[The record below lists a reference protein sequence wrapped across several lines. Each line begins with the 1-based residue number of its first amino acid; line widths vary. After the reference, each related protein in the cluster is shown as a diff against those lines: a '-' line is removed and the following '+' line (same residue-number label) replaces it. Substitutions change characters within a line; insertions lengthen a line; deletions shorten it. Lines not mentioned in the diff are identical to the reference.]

1 MPPTAPITTHLILV
15 RHGQSLFNRDG
26 ANMGDNSGLTELG
39 WRQSQLVA
47 DWLAHTYQVD
57 ALLSSP
63 LTRAQQ
69 TAEVIGQRLGLPVR
83 LVPGLEEA
91 DQPYWGEF
99 PVAPENA
106 PLTFWD
112 HSQALTEE
120 HTPLYSAFRARV
132 RGALAQ
138 ILADHA
144 GKTLIVVSHGGT
156 IGTILRSLFG
166 WRHMSV
172 FTENSGVTHLAWQ
185 GGQWRLIIHN
195 SQAHLAALNPPG
207 TAAPAPNQPAR
218 APWAA
223 DHQIQAVIDH
233 YRRVANAYPKE
244 PVIPGE
250 KDLQAL
256 IKLAAPSKDARVLDV
271 ATGAGVV
278 ACAFAPH
285 VGQVVGVDISPA
297 MLERAEQLRL
307 SKSCENVQFR
317 WANATALPFPAQDF
331 DLLTCRDLLSYVTDP
346 QAVLAEFRRVLKPG
360 GALLLDEIIGTD
372 DPVKRATQE
381 AIEIRR
387 NPSFLHTFSGSAIEG
402 FVHAAGFQV
411 TKAERYALPRR
422 LNEWLAYAAAD
433 AATSATVRTMVEA
446 SLETDAA
453 GLSAR
458 QGRDGAITLTHH
470 RLRLLA
476 IARARQEHPAT
487 AEVNGHRAPDQKGL
501 G

>member
-1 MPPTAPITTHLILV
+1 MVHPESVTTHLILI

-26 ANMGDNSGLTELG
+26 TDMGENSGLTELG

-47 DWLAHTYQVD
+47 DWLARTYRADV
-57 ALLSSP
+57 LISSP

-69 TAEVIGQRLGLPVR
+69 TAEVIGQRLGLPVQV
-83 LVPGLEEA
+83 VPGLEEA

-106 PLTFWD
+106 PLAFWD
-112 HSQALTEE
+112 QVQSPTAVNR
-120 HTPLYSAFRARV
+120 PLYHAFRARV
-132 RGALAQ
+132 RDALAQ
-138 ILADHA
+138 ILAHHA

-156 IGTILRSLFG
+156 IGTILRSLVGGHHASF
-166 WRHMSV
+166 

-185 GGQWRLIIHN
+185 GGQWRLIFHN
-195 SQAHLAALNPPG
+195 NQMHLIALNQPGIAEPP
-207 TAAPAPNQPAR
+207 PNQPVR
-218 APWAA
+218 SPWAA

-233 YRRVANAYPKE
+233 YHRVANAYPKE

-256 IKLAAPSKDARVLDV
+256 IKLAAPGRDARVLDV
-271 ATGAGVV
+271 ATGAGAV
-278 ACAFAPH
+278 ACAFAPR
-285 VGQVVGVDISPA
+285 VGQVVGIDISPA

-317 WANATALPFPAQDF
+317 WANAVTLPFSSQDF

-346 QAVLAEFRRVLKPG
+346 HAVLAEFHRVLKPG
-360 GALLLDEIIGTD
+360 GALLLDEIVGSD

-387 NPSFLHTFSGSAIEG
+387 NPSFLNTFSSQEIEG
-402 FVHAAGFQV
+402 FVRAAGFRV
-411 TKAERYALPRR
+411 ARLERYELPRR
-422 LNEWLAYAAAD
+422 LDEWLAYAAAD
-433 AATSATVRTMVEA
+433 AAIGAAVRTMVEA
-446 SLETDAA
+446 GLETDAA

-458 QGRDGAITLTHH
+458 EGRDGAITLVHH
-470 RLRLLA
+470 RVRLLA
-476 IARARQEHPAT
+476 NAYTEQALPIS
-487 AEVNGHRAPDQKGL
+487 EVASRRSLDQKNPG
-501 G
+501 